1 MPFGG
6 GRAGWVL
13 SVVNAPRWGWLL
25 PSPPLQSAR
34 WVLWGRAARVVSCV
48 WLVSPFCGGC
58 AFRGVAGVII

>member
-13 SVVNAPRWGWLL
+13 SVVNAPVWVAVAK
-25 PSPPLQSAR
+25 SPTSVR
-34 WVLWGRAARVVSCV
+34 EGVLWGRAARVVSCV
-48 WLVSPFCGGC
+48 WLVSPFCGGR